1 MRQKLNHEVGS
12 VYNKPQPNDSD
23 LDAMFMD
30 IVATAIGILGISIFA
45 AALAILPWSTL

>member
-12 VYNKPQPNDSD
+12 VYIKHPICDTD

-30 IVATAIGILGISIFA
+30 IVATALGILGISTFI